1 MSATAL
7 QAAQAY
13 GSSARLVEQAA
24 KSKVGGGGA
33 GDEAK
38 GFTDLLNQAVSSVTE
53 TGTAA
58 ETKATELASGRADII
73 DLVTA
78 VAETEMAVATMVTVR
93 DRVISA
99 YQEIINMPI

>member
-13 GSSARLVEQAA
+13 GSSARLLERAG
-24 KSKVGGGGA
+24 KSKAGGGG
-33 GDEAK
+33 DETK
-38 GFTDLLNQAVSSVTE
+38 GFMDLLNQAVNSVTE

-58 ETKATELASGRADII
+58 ETKAAELASGRADIVE
-73 DLVTA
+73 LVTA
-78 VAETEMAVATMVTVR
+78 VAETEMAVETMVTVR
-93 DRVISA
+93 DRVIAA

>member
-7 QAAQAY
+7 QAVQAY
-13 GSSARLVEQAA
+13 GSSARLGQQLGNI
-24 KSKVGGGGA
+24 KPGIGGG
-33 GDEAK
+33 DETKAF
-38 GFTDLLNQAVSSVTE
+38 GDLLNQALAGVTE
-53 TGTAA
+53 TGKMA
-58 ETKATELASGRADII
+58 EAKASELASGRTDIV

-78 VAETEMAVATMVTVR
+78 VAETEMAIETMVTVR